1 MPSLEPETLNKPWLT
16 VLREA
21 VEMCLNPNPLEVRW
35 FQIEAQMQE
44 GKERFPSIIVL
55 IYNIMK
61 NLII

>member
-1 MPSLEPETLNKPWLT
+1 
-16 VLREA
+16 
-21 VEMCLNPNPLEVRW
+21 MCLNPNPLEVPW